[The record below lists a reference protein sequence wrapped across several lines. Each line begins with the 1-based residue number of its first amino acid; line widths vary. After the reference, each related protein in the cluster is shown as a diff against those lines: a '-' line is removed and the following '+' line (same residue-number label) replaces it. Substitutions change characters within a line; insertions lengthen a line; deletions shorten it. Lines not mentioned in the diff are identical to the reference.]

1 MLETKKTEMQ
11 RMIFDWI
18 LNGMVKKKKKKKKI
32 ATNNIIGEG
41 GENERLDNNMHQC

>member
-1 MLETKKTEMQ
+1 MQ

-18 LNGMVKKKKKKKKI
+18 LNGMVKKKKKI

-41 GENERLDNNMHQC
+41 GENEILDNNMHQC